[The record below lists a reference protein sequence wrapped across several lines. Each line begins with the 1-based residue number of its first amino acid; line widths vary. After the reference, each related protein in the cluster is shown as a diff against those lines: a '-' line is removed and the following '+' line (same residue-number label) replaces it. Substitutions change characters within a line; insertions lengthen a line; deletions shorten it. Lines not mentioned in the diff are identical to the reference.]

1 MTVLELKLFFCV
13 VLLFMTL
20 IFSTFLSIK
29 TAKAYELGE
38 SQAFLIDHSYDYNSR
53 SKISAILKN
62 VSASAYFY
70 VEDGYYN
77 NLSGSSKLKFDL
89 DLNSLASSFD
99 STIYPKTREI
109 FGYEWSPGIDNDSRI
124 TILFT
129 KTKENVGGYFNPND
143 EYKKEN
149 ISGEKSNER
158 EMLYL
163 NVAFMDDQRIES
175 FLAHEFQHMIT
186 WHQKVK
192 LKGID
197 DDVWLNEGRSEYVST
212 AIGYDDY
219 YPNSNLKA
227 RVDNFLKDQTDS
239 LVEWENEIID
249 YSSVNLFSQYLADR
263 FGKTIFKLM
272 IGNDKAGIES
282 VNSALIDL
290 NRPNIDFKDV
300 FTDWTIANYLND
312 KTLSAGN
319 RYGYFNPNISYEN
332 LHFSPTKS
340 YKIDDYLKANFTSLI
355 KDWSYRYYE
364 FKAVG
369 NSYQKNILEINFNGD
384 NTGVFSVPY
393 IIFYNDGTKKVNY
406 FNLNK
411 DQDARLTMADFGIS
425 ISSVLLVPSSQKQT
439 SSNGNNIDSYSF
451 SIFAKTVENKTQ
463 SNGSLLKSAESPK
476 VYSVENNKKRW
487 ITDVD
492 AFVSSGYKWENIVLV
507 LESEL
512 EAFEDGENIYAVS
525 SGLKQD
531 GSLIRGGGYK
541 VYLIENGNKKWITS
555 EKVFIGLGY
564 DWNNIISVSDGELNL
579 YSNGKDIK

>member
-20 IFSTFLSIK
+20 IFSTSLPIE

-38 SQAFLIDHSYDYNSR
+38 SQTFLIDHSYDYNSR

-163 NVAFMDDQRIES
+163 NAAFMDDQRIES

-212 AIGYDDY
+212 AIGYDDH

-239 LVEWENEIID
+239 LVEWKNEIID

-282 VNSALIDL
+282 VNSALINL
-290 NRPNIDFKDV
+290 NRSNIDFKDV

-364 FKAVG
+364 FKASG
-369 NSYQKNILEINFNGD
+369 NSYEKNILEVNFNGD
-384 NTGVFSVPY
+384 DMGTFSVPY

-411 DQDARLTMADFGIS
+411 DQDARLTIADFGIN
-425 ISSVLLVPSSQKQT
+425 ISSVLLIPSSQKQT
-439 SSNGNNIDSYSF
+439 SGNGNNIDSYSF

-463 SNGSLLKSAESPK
+463 SNGSLLKSAESPR
-476 VYSVENNKKRW
+476 VYSIKNNKKRW

-492 AFVSSGYKWENIVLV
+492 AFVSNGYKWENIVLV

-555 EKVFIGLGY
+555 EKVFISLGY
-564 DWNNIISVSDGELNL
+564 DWNNIISVSDGELKL
-579 YSNGKDIK
+579 YLNGKDIK